1 MMRAK
6 LNKEKMKQ
14 VIIVLFLMSF
24 LLVSCSVNEHKNTD
38 NDDNLFSKYG
48 RKYNIDPELLWAIAK
63 TESNFNP
70 KAINTN
76 SNGSTD
82 IGLMQ
87 INTIHLEEL
96 KKFGIT
102 KDMLF
107 LPEVS
112 IDVGAYVLSRCIK
125 RYGENWKAIN
135 CYNGRI
141 SRNNYIYKVI
151 NNLQQLQ

>member
-1 MMRAK
+1 
-6 LNKEKMKQ
+6 MKK
-14 VIIVLFLMSF
+14 VIITLFLMAF
-24 LLVSCSVNEHKNTD
+24 LLISCSVNEHKDIN

-48 RKYNIDPELLWAIAK
+48 KKYNIDPELLWAIAK

-70 KAINTN
+70 KAININ
-76 SNGSTD
+76 KNGSTD

-87 INTIHLEEL
+87 INTIHLKEL

-112 IDVGAYVLSRCIK
+112 VDVGAYVLSRCIK

-141 SRNNYIYKVI
+141 VRNNYIYKVI
-151 NNLQQLQ
+151 NNLQQIQ